1 MKAPLVPVNEAERL
15 IALRESGLL
24 EIDNNPAFDR
34 LTRLATRFFRVPLA
48 MITLVDDNAVIVKS
62 AEGKVPVSQPHDLS
76 FCGHTILGDAPLV
89 VSDTLLDERF
99 TDNPQVVVE
108 GGIRF
113 YAGFPLRLRNGA
125 CVGSLCIIDYV
136 PREFTAADSAVLADL
151 SALAEDEFAAVSA
164 ATTDE
169 LTGLFN
175 RRGFNQFAH
184 FALSVARRRAE
195 PLTLGWLDLDHF
207 KIINDR
213 FGHQEGDKAL
223 KAMANLMRSS
233 FREADLLVRFGGDE
247 FAVLF
252 ADTDEP
258 GAWIAMQYLV
268 EQTEKYN
275 ARQLHPWSLQ
285 FSWGLSEFD
294 HHRNDMQ
301 AWLKQADTQMYAMKQ
316 QHHREK

>member
-34 LTRLATRFFRVPLA
+34 LTRLASRFFRVPLA

-62 AEGKVPVSQPHDLS
+62 AEGKVPVSQPRDLS

-89 VSDTLLDERF
+89 MSDTLLDERF
-99 TDNPQVVVE
+99 ADNPQVVVE

-113 YAGFPLRLRNGA
+113 YAGFPLRLRDGA
-125 CVGSLCIIDYV
+125 CVGSLCIIDYA

-175 RRGFNQFAH
+175 RR
-184 FALSVARRRAE
+184 E

-207 KIINDR
+207 KTINDR

>member
-1 MKAPLVPVNEAERL
+1 MKAPQIPVNEAERMN
-15 IALRESGLL
+15 ALRESGLL
-24 EIDNNPAFDR
+24 EIDNYPAFDR

-48 MITLVDDNAVIVKS
+48 MITLVDDHAAIVKS
-62 AEGKVPVSQPHDLS
+62 ADGRALASQPRDLS

-99 TDNPQVVVE
+99 ADNPQVA
-108 GGIRF
+108 GGPGVRF
-113 YAGFPLRLRNGA
+113 YAGFPLRLRDGA
-125 CVGSLCIIDYV
+125 CVGSLCLIDYA
-136 PREFTAADSAVLADL
+136 PREFTAADAAVLADL

-175 RRGFNQFAH
+175 RRGFNQFAQ
-184 FALSVARRRAE
+184 FALSVSQRRAE

-207 KIINDR
+207 KTINDR

-223 KAMANLMRSS
+223 KAMAALMRSS

-294 HHRNDMQ
+294 HHRNDIQ
-301 AWLKQADTQMYAMKQ
+301 AWLKHADAQMYAMKR
-316 QHHREK
+316 QHHGEK